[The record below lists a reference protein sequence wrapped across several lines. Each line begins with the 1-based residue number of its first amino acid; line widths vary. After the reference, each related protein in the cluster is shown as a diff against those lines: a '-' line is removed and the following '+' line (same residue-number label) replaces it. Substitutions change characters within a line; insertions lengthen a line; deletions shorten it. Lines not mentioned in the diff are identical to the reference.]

1 MAPSGWVSEALVSQ
15 SGWSCSAL
23 CEYKPPAL
31 GQPQYPPKQTHT
43 LRGQA
48 EQSFHDPFSNKTR
61 LWLSFWQERKKG
73 GILLRHAQ
81 WEGFSKGTSEG
92 PTRWTLG
99 LHLRLSHISFPSSPP
114 SFPLPSTR
122 FTSSLLV
129 YKVAVQSARAVM
141 EAHTRTQEHRGWHS
155 ARAGCCRK
163 GPLRQ
168 QPGCKAHSMKVSLLQ
183 STSTLSNLQAA
194 PQTRLTSVP
203 YTQLFQS
210 HFRHEVGA
218 KRPCTICWH
227 QQAACKTL
235 VQTSQ
240 SHHFNATVVVDRKE
254 KGMEGSLCTDC
265 SGIWS
270 WFNEENYSRLLN
282 CYGFLFGWMLV
293 FFYAFQI
300 YIYITIYIW

>member
-203 YTQLFQS
+203 YTQDSSKATSDMRWVQRDPAQS
-210 HFRHEVGA
+210 AGTNRLPARHLY
-218 KRPCTICWH
+218 RPPKAT
-227 QQAACKTL
+227 TL
-235 VQTSQ
+235 MQRWWWTGR
-240 SHHFNATVVVDRKE
+240 RKE
-254 KGMEGSLCTDC
+254 WKDPSALIAVGFGADLMRKIIPGS
-265 SGIWS
+265 
-270 WFNEENYSRLLN
+270 
-282 CYGFLFGWMLV
+282 
-293 FFYAFQI
+293 
-300 YIYITIYIW
+300 